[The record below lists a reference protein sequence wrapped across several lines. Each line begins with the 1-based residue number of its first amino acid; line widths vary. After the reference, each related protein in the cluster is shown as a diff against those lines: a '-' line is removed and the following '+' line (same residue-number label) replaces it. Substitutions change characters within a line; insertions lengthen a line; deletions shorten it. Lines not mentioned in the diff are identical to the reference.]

1 MSEHR
6 DPLAEQPAAR
16 PLTAEGFASL
26 HASAKATA
34 IVTFDDGRFLD
45 ANSAFAELSGF
56 ERSDLLDH
64 DVFDM
69 GLFADV
75 RHHVAL
81 LRELEECGEVRAWG
95 TRLRRRDGILRNILL
110 SAQLLDVAGRRAIL
124 TWIRDVTEI
133 TGGAG
138 LPA

>member
-6 DPLAEQPAAR
+6 DPLAEHPAAR

-34 IVTFDDGRFLD
+34 IVTFDGRFLD

-124 TWIRDVTEI
+124 TRIRDVTEI
-133 TGGAG
+133 TGGAA